1 MLNTAA
7 SSRRRILC
15 VDDEAAV
22 LAGLQ
27 RNLGLHFDVQ
37 TAPSAKQARAV
48 LEAAPPFATVIS
60 DMRMPE
66 EDGVSFLRHVSQ
78 RWPDTS
84 RILLTGQADIPSA
97 VAAVNEGRVFRFL
110 IKPCPSEMLV
120 VAVTDGV
127 RQFELLES
135 ERVLLDQT
143 LRGTIG
149 VMVEAIGLLLP
160 QAAQP
165 LFRMRRLAQTLGD
178 RLEVDHVWEVD
189 IACVLAYIATLTLPG
204 DMFEQLALGTYHEL
218 DVRSAASRCNVVA
231 QRLAARIPRLEP
243 VRDLLRKAG
252 SIARG
257 QSVIP
262 SQSAVWILRACI
274 DYGQCL
280 TAGLSPDLA
289 LERMLARRDHWPAAL
304 TNELTRQLY
313 ILRAGTRRGVMFSDL
328 VPGML
333 FIEPVLTDEQLM
345 LVPQDT
351 EVTEP
356 LIEQLRNF
364 AITGRLVEPM
374 WVREGEQ

>member
-1 MLNTAA
+1 MLNAEEA
-7 SSRRRILC
+7 SRRRILC

-22 LAGLQ
+22 LAGLR
-27 RNLGLHFDVQ
+27 RNLGLHFDVE
-37 TAPSAKQARAV
+37 TAESARAALSV
-48 LEAAPPFATVIS
+48 LERSPPFATVVS

-66 EDGVSFLRHVSQ
+66 VDGVTFLREVSD

-84 RILLTGQADIPSA
+84 RILLTGQADLASA
-97 VAAVNEGRVFRFL
+97 IAAVNEGRVFRFL
-110 IKPCPSEMLV
+110 TKPCPSE
-120 VAVTDGV
+120 
-127 RQFELLES
+127 LLERAVHDAIRHHDLIEA

-165 LFRMRRLAQTLGD
+165 LFRMRRLAQ
-178 RLEVDHVWEVD
+178 RLCQELRMPTVWDID
-189 IACVLAYIATLTLPG
+189 IACVLSYVATLTLPV
-204 DMFEQLALGTYHEL
+204 DLFEQLALGKSQEL
-218 DVRSAASRCNVVA
+218 DVRSAASRCNVIA
-231 QRLAARIPRLEP
+231 QRLAVRIPRLEP

-257 QSVIP
+257 QDISHDEA
-262 SQSAVWILRACI
+262 SVWILRACI

-280 TAGLSPDLA
+280 TAGLSPELA
-289 LERMLARRDHWPAAL
+289 FSQLLSSPHAWPTELARSVGRLLQAV
-304 TNELTRQLY
+304 
-313 ILRAGTRRGVMFSDL
+313 RAGEKRAITYSDL
-328 VPGML
+328 VPGMI
-333 FIEPVLTDEQLM
+333 FVEPVTTDAKLM
-345 LVPQDT
+345 LVPKET

-364 AITGRLVEPM
+364 AIVGRLSEPL